1 MKSYNIPQVLNAMN
15 KSVAMPR
22 KQWVK
27 PSVEIIALESAEI
40 GSHINSVD
48 GHGGNYIH
56 PRS

>member
-27 PSVEIIALESAEI
+27 PSVEFIALESAEN
-40 GSHINSVD
+40 GNNPSRADGGGAHSVK
-48 GHGGNYIH
+48 